1 MGTRVSKGNNKLGK
15 KLCKAKVTLDFQME
29 MRHEDKTVQ
38 ESFSMITVSISDF
51 RENRYF
57 GQRFIRVTTTNQT
70 TLFRLAMRLEKN
82 SIVTLEKS

>member
-1 MGTRVSKGNNKLGK
+1 
-15 KLCKAKVTLDFQME
+15 
-29 MRHEDKTVQ
+29 
-38 ESFSMITVSISDF
+38 MITVSISDF
-51 RENRYF
+51 RQNRYF